1 MRFSLEPLASLA
13 TIVGTVVSIL
23 ALMQSSA
30 WLVVA
35 GVALAA
41 IGIAIVLYARSKRLT
56 LDSASTV
63 IEGQSIDSLNIA
75 NLRRRVN
82 RTFFVQ
88 EAFHTVRIEG
98 KDMEI
103 TWKYSGYCKAE
114 REAAFEFSIDSEDS
128 TAFAEMNCIA
138 FDLGHDPEMKH
149 EIRPLLV
156 GTDGIS
162 KKISVPFLA
171 AIKTNESFGVLLK
184 CRLPR
189 CVSAGSGYY
198 TIDPL
203 LRAGPRSALHGQSDF
218 RWRRAALGSG
228 LREQRQASGRA
239 RENAGASRQEPGLF
253 EYLDVVEGR
262 PGQSAR
268 VYMFWRDSV

>member
-23 ALMQSSA
+23 ALMQSSV

-35 GVALAA
+35 GVVFAVL
-41 IGIAIVLYARSKRLT
+41 GIAIVLYARSKRLT

-88 EAFHTVRIEG
+88 DAFHTVRIEG

-114 REAAFEFSIDSEDS
+114 QESAFEFSIDSEDS
-128 TAFAEMNCIA
+128 TAFAELHCIA

-171 AIKTNESFGVLLK
+171 AIKANEAFGILLK

-189 CVSAGSGYY
+189 CLSAGSGYY
-198 TIDPL
+198 TSTSSFAQD
-203 LRAGPRSALHGQSDF
+203 RVPRSTVNLIFAGVAPRWVRVYESKGKRPAELVKTLAL
-218 RWRRAALGSG
+218 
-228 LREQRQASGRA
+228 
-239 RENAGASRQEPGLF
+239 SRQEPGLS

-268 VYMFWRDSV
+268 VYMFWRESV